1 MQNRVDLS
9 DASFHIEE
17 LRGASP
23 NLRIAVVTETYPPEI
38 NGVAVTLAKV
48 VEGLRERNHSLQLI
62 RPIQPFFD
70 KQRSADADE
79 ILTAG
84 LPIPRY
90 PGLRMGMPSK
100 KLLVRHWSLQRPDI
114 VHIATEGPLGWSA
127 LNAARALKLPV
138 STDFRTNFHAYSG
151 HYGAGWLHRTILRY
165 LRKFHNDASCTTVPT
180 QALAGELQSWGFE
193 RLSVVARGVDTERFS
208 PVHRS
213 ADLRAAW
220 GVEPGDPVALYVGRL
235 ASEKNLGLLARS
247 YAVMRQSE
255 PRMRLVIVG
264 DGPERASLAAACPQA
279 HFAGMQTGVE
289 LARHYASAD
298 LFVFPSLSETFG
310 NVTIEAMASGLPV
323 LAYDHAAASELLRDG
338 QGGVAIAV
346 GQEEHFMAQAGAL
359 CSDPARRLLLS
370 QQARQIALGRSW
382 ESIVTRFE
390 ALLRGTVAAHLY
402 GGIKSPQRPDASA
415 SAATATH

>member
-1 MQNRVDLS
+1 MQHRDHPGI
-9 DASFHIEE
+9 ARFQIEE
-17 LRGASP
+17 LRSARPS
-23 NLRIAVVTETYPPEI
+23 LRIAVVTETYPPEI

-62 RPIQPFFD
+62 RPLQPVFD
-70 KQRSADADE
+70 KQRSVDADE

-127 LNAARALKLPV
+127 LHAARALKLPV

-151 HYGAGWLHRTILRY
+151 HYGAGWLSRAILRY
-165 LRKFHNDASCTTVPT
+165 LRKFHNSASCTTVPT
-180 QALAGELQSWGFE
+180 QALAAELQSWGFE

-208 PVHRS
+208 PSHRS
-213 ADLRAAW
+213 AELRAAW

-235 ASEKNLGLLARS
+235 ASEKNLGLLVRA
-247 YAVMRQSE
+247 YAAMRQTE

-264 DGPERASLAAACPQA
+264 DGPERQSLAAACPQA
-279 HFAGMQTGVE
+279 HLAGMQTGAD

-323 LAYDHAAASELLRDG
+323 LAYDHAAASELLHQG

-346 GQEEHFMAQAGAL
+346 GQEEQFMAQAGAL
-359 CSDPARRLLLS
+359 CHDPARRLLLG

-382 ESIVTRFE
+382 ESIVIRFE
-390 ALLRGTVAAHLY
+390 ALLRTTVAAHVH
-402 GGIKSPQRPDASA
+402 GGEKAQADRSA
-415 SAATATH
+415 GQTTPLGP

>member
-79 ILTAG
+79 ILTGG

-151 HYGAGWLHRTILRY
+151 HYGAGWLHRAILRY

-220 GVEPGDPVALYVGRL
+220 GAEPGDPVALYVGRL

-255 PRMRLVIVG
+255 PRMRLVVVG
-264 DGPERASLAAACPQA
+264 DGPERQSLAAACPQA
-279 HFAGMQTGVE
+279 HFAGMQTGIE

-338 QGGVAIAV
+338 QGGIAIAV

-359 CSDPARRLLLS
+359 CNDPPRRLLLS

-390 ALLRGTVAAHLY
+390 ALLRATVAAHLF
-402 GGIKSPQRPDASA
+402 GGIKTPQRPDASA
-415 SAATATH
+415 SAATASH

>member
-17 LRGASP
+17 LLGASP

-151 HYGAGWLHRTILRY
+151 HYGAGWLHRAILRY

-255 PRMRLVIVG
+255 PRMRLVVVG
-264 DGPERASLAAACPQA
+264 DGPERQSLAAACPQA
-279 HFAGMQTGVE
+279 HFAGMQTGIE